1 VTSGVLVEAVAAGK
15 PVVATA
21 FPHAVELLN
30 GSRGTVVEHES
41 PTAIADAVRGIV
53 ARSGGPRAARQDD
66 AGTSWLSVVQ
76 RYRELAETMTSTIA
90 RTA

>member
-1 VTSGVLVEAVAAGK
+1 MLVEAVAAGK

-21 FPHAVELLN
+21 FPHAIELLT
-30 GSRGTVVEHES
+30 GGAGTVVEHES
-41 PTAIADAVRGIV
+41 PTAIAAAVRDILAAGRCREHRSPV
-53 ARSGGPRAARQDD
+53 AFDPDTAWSAVA
-66 AGTSWLSVVQ
+66 Q